1 METEALVGAPSDGN
15 GATKKSCWT
24 LRWLN
29 LALAAFQFITGVAMC
44 VLADPDK
51 AAPLYTHFAH
61 VGAERTVASQWPEA
75 RHVGKVSIGLLSGIF
90 ILLSFAD
97 HFLVATFLYKPY
109 KAALKEGR
117 NPFRWIEYS
126 VSAPLMH
133 VEIALLCGIYDVHT
147 LFAIFG
153 LTSITMVFGYLGETA
168 PKDGSS
174 ESLGKAICH
183 GRTPTRIKVFL
194 LGCIPHLYNW
204 FIIFCYFFRAVHY
217 GNPPDFV
224 WSIIFIIFAV
234 DASFGIVALGHA
246 RGVRV
251 SIPCCCCRLKIDLS
265 EYRNVELCYMALSI
279 LAKQSLAWMQ
289 YWGIEGMRKD

>member
-1 METEALVGAPSDGN
+1 METEALVRGAQSDDN

-24 LRWLN
+24 LRRLN
-29 LALAAFQFITGVAMC
+29 LALAAFQLATGVAMC

-75 RHVGKVSIGLLSGIF
+75 RHVGKVSVGLLSGIF

-97 HFLVATFLYKPY
+97 HFLVATFLYEPY
-109 KAALKEGR
+109 KAAIKNGR

-153 LTSITMVFGYLGETA
+153 LTSITMAFGYLGEVA
-168 PKDGSS
+168 PK
-174 ESLGKAICH
+174 ESRVG
-183 GRTPTRIKVFL
+183 VFL
-194 LGCIPHLYNW
+194 LGCVPHLYNW
-204 FIIFCYFFRAVHY
+204 FIIACYFFRAVHY

-234 DASFGIVALGHA
+234 DASFGVVALAHA
-246 RGVRV
+246 RGWKLCD
-251 SIPCCCCRLKIDLS
+251 CCGYGDLS
-265 EYRNVELCYMALSI
+265 KYRNVELWYMALSI
-279 LAKQSLAWMQ
+279 LAKQLLAWMQ
-289 YWGIEGMRKD
+289 YWGIEGMRKE